1 MARKITNSTNG
12 NFTYNFLFLI
22 LFVSVFYIIYLL
34 SNNQTKNKQSYQT
47 PNHNFLNLGV
57 NTNNSDCNS
66 KFNDICSPPLKR
78 NEYVNEMSNHK
89 MQHNNGI
96 PVNIETRPTNS
107 QYQQIGILTQ
117 NKSNGS
123 DNLILPLMGRR
134 THSGRDKWQFYS
146 TSNTG
151 HLSSKLPISINGK
164 SCTSE
169 YGCDD
174 IYNGDNVYVEGYNDI
189 FNVTKYEND
198 TLRYIPSI

>member
-1 MARKITNSTNG
+1 MPKKNITYGGNST
-12 NFTYNFLFLI
+12 YNLLFFL
-22 LFVSVFYIIYLL
+22 LFIAIFYIFYLL
-34 SNNQTKNKQSYQT
+34 LQKNSVNVNYPANNT
-47 PNHNFLNLGV
+47 LLDLGV
-57 NTNNSDCNS
+57 NGNSDCNS
-66 KFNDICSPPLKR
+66 KFNNICSPPLKT
-78 NEYVNEMSNHK
+78 NEYAAEMI
-89 MQHNNGI
+89 NNKQNYSQSI
-96 PVNIETRPTNS
+96 PVNIETRGTGSN
-107 QYQQIGILTQ
+107 YQQIGILTQ
-117 NKSNGS
+117 NKNNGL

-134 THSGRDKWQFYS
+134 TQAGRDKWQFYS

-174 IYNGDNVYVEGYNDI
+174 IYNGDTVYVEGYNDI

>member
-1 MARKITNSTNG
+1 MI
-12 NFTYNFLFLI
+12 
-22 LFVSVFYIIYLL
+22 
-34 SNNQTKNKQSYQT
+34 
-47 PNHNFLNLGV
+47 NH
-57 NTNNSDCNS
+57 SSQHS
-66 KFNDICSPPLKR
+66 K
-78 NEYVNEMSNHK
+78 
-89 MQHNNGI
+89 GI

-134 THSGRDKWQFYS
+134 TQAGRDKWQFYT

-151 HLSSKLPISINGK
+151 HLSSKLPISIKGK

-174 IYNGDNVYVEGYNDI
+174 IFNGDNVYVEGYNDI

>member
-1 MARKITNSTNG
+1 MARKTTNSTNG

-22 LFVSVFYIIYLL
+22 LFIAVFYIIYLL
-34 SNNQTKNKQSYQT
+34 SNNQTNNKQSYQK

-57 NTNNSDCNS
+57 NNNNSDCNS
-66 KFNDICSPPLKR
+66 KFNDICSPPLKK

-96 PVNIETRPTNS
+96 PINIETRPTNS

-134 THSGRDKWQFYS
+134 SQSGRDKWQFYT

>member
-1 MARKITNSTNG
+1 MARKITNSTNS

-22 LFVSVFYIIYLL
+22 LFVAVFYIIYLL
-34 SNNQTKNKQSYQT
+34 SNNQTNNKHSYQT

-57 NTNNSDCNS
+57 NNNNSDCNS
-66 KFNDICSPPLKR
+66 KFNDICSPPLKK
-78 NEYVNEMSNHK
+78 NEYVNEMANHK

-96 PVNIETRPTNS
+96 PINIETRPTNS

-134 THSGRDKWQFYS
+134 TQSGRDKWQFYT

>member
-22 LFVSVFYIIYLL
+22 LFVAVFYIIYLL
-34 SNNQTKNKQSYQT
+34 SNNQTNNKHSYQT

-57 NTNNSDCNS
+57 NNNNSDCNS
-66 KFNDICSPPLKR
+66 KFNDICSPPLKK
-78 NEYVNEMSNHK
+78 NEYVNEMANHK

-96 PVNIETRPTNS
+96 PINIETRPTNS

-134 THSGRDKWQFYS
+134 TQSGRDKWQFYT

>member
-1 MARKITNSTNG
+1 
-12 NFTYNFLFLI
+12 
-22 LFVSVFYIIYLL
+22 
-34 SNNQTKNKQSYQT
+34 
-47 PNHNFLNLGV
+47 
-57 NTNNSDCNS
+57 
-66 KFNDICSPPLKR
+66 
-78 NEYVNEMSNHK
+78 
-89 MQHNNGI
+89 
-96 PVNIETRPTNS
+96 
-107 QYQQIGILTQ
+107 
-117 NKSNGS
+117 
-123 DNLILPLMGRR
+123 MGRR
-134 THSGRDKWQFYS
+134 SHSGRDKWQFYT